1 MFRTFLGFELRYWL
15 KGVMV
20 YVFLLIISLL
30 VLGATSSD
38 NVVIGGA
45 LENTYRNAPYVIQNF
60 YAMMAILTCLMT
72 TAFVNDAASRDFAH
86 QTSQLIFTKP
96 LNKTSFLMGRFW
108 GSVLIALIPMLGVSV
123 GAIISPAMP
132 WNDAERFCATNW
144 GAHFWSIVVF
154 AIPNTIFIA
163 AIIFAI
169 AVWLRSTFASFIG
182 IIVLLTFWGITQ
194 SLVGNLENET
204 LSQLADPFGLAAFQV
219 ETKYWT
225 IAERNTQ
232 AVTLFAPMM
241 LLNRVIWVSVGLGI
255 LAVACWRFSFAER
268 NTSAKTKKGDLTP
281 ALDAA
286 AISLP
291 AVNFHYGM
299 GAQLNQ
305 LWSQFKVDFIG
316 TVRSPVFLVIVFAG
330 MLDTFFSLRLVA
342 NEGFGLKA
350 LPVTYAMI
358 DVIRGSLFVYLMAVI
373 IFYAGVLVWKERD
386 AKLDEVYDAL
396 PHASWISYTAKLF
409 AILAIVVIVLCAET
423 SMGVMTQAMAGYT
436 RFQLGLYA
444 KELFGITFL
453 QLFSFSVLA
462 FFSHIIAP
470 NKYIGYFL
478 FIIVAIANAFGW
490 GLLDIESNLVR
501 FGRLPSYT
509 YSDMFRF
516 APFTT
521 RHWPGSEVIGCC
533 SVCCYRA
540 SACCCGNVDES
551 GDFSHGLASQA
562 VVFAAIWR

>member
-1 MFRTFLGFELRYWL
+1 MFRTFFGFELRYWL

-20 YVFLLIISLL
+20 YVFLFIISLL
-30 VLGATSSD
+30 VLGAMSSD

-45 LENTYRNAPYVIQNF
+45 LENTFRNAPYVIQNF

-96 LNKTSFLMGRFW
+96 LNKTAFLMGRFW
-108 GSVLIALIPMLGVSV
+108 GSAFIALIPMLGISL

-144 GAHFWSIVVF
+144 GAHLWSIIVF

-182 IIVLLTFWGITQ
+182 VIVLMTFWGITQ
-194 SLVGNLENET
+194 SLIGNLENET

-225 IAERNTQ
+225 IADRNSQ
-232 AVTLFAPMM
+232 FVTLFTPMM
-241 LLNRVIWVSVGLGI
+241 LLNRLIWVSVGLGI
-255 LAVACWRFSFAER
+255 LSVACWRFSFAER
-268 NTSAKTKKGDLTP
+268 NTTSKAKKNDLAPSMDSTGV
-281 ALDAA
+281 AL
-286 AISLP
+286 P
-291 AVNFHYGM
+291 VVNFHYGI
-299 GAQLNQ
+299 GAQLKQ
-305 LWSQFKVDFIG
+305 LWSQLKVDFFG

-330 MLDTFFSLRLVA
+330 MLDTFFSLRLIA
-342 NEGFGLKA
+342 DEGFGVKA

-358 DVIRGSLFVYLMAVI
+358 DVIRASLFVYLMAVI
-373 IFYAGVLVWKERD
+373 IFYTGALVWKERD

-396 PHASWISYTAKLF
+396 PHSTWISYTAKLF

-436 RFQLGLYA
+436 RFQLGL
-444 KELFGITFL
+444 
-453 QLFSFSVLA
+453 
-462 FFSHIIAP
+462 
-470 NKYIGYFL
+470 
-478 FIIVAIANAFGW
+478 
-490 GLLDIESNLVR
+490 
-501 FGRLPSYT
+501 
-509 YSDMFRF
+509 
-516 APFTT
+516 
-521 RHWPGSEVIGCC
+521 
-533 SVCCYRA
+533 
-540 SACCCGNVDES
+540 
-551 GDFSHGLASQA
+551 
-562 VVFAAIWR
+562 